1 MKKLMLLVAV
11 IAAIYLWERQ
21 AGDVPAAGGSPA
33 PAQPVSQSGAADSP
47 FDSQHSGRQVTGEG
61 VVTRILAD
69 DHDGSRHQRFILEL
83 DSGQTLLIAHNI
95 DLAPR
100 IESLR
105 EGDAVSFNG
114 VYEWNDR
121 GGIVHWTH
129 HDPEGQHEPGWLRHN
144 GRTYE

>member
-1 MKKLMLLVAV
+1 MKKLLLLVAV
-11 IAAIYLWERQ
+11 FAAVYLWERQ
-21 AGDVPAAGGSPA
+21 AADAPAAGDSRAATDSVSHSSPIA
-33 PAQPVSQSGAADSP
+33 EAFDAQQ
-47 FDSQHSGRQVTGEG
+47 SGRQVRGEG

-83 DSGQTLLIAHNI
+83 DTGQTLLIAHNI

-100 IESLR
+100 IGALR
-105 EGDAVSFNG
+105 EGDSVSFNG